1 MKRKNAYSVDEVIS
15 AIYRAA
21 LGREPDDE
29 GLKHFQKLLTNQ
41 PEKLTLVAD
50 GIFGSDEH
58 QSAFNNRSGFS
69 DHSQFGEMSQ
79 LVKLIVNSATKYKSV
94 VDVGAR
100 GKVGSNS
107 YDLLTQF
114 GWQGLLVE
122 ANPSLHDDIASD
134 FAGTRF
140 ALAKCAIGP
149 KEGKMPFYIGAND
162 DVSSLK
168 KDAAEGWGDL
178 KGEIEV
184 EVRRLHKVLSHY
196 KIPNDFDVLNLDIEG
211 LDIEVLNDLITSSSY
226 RPTYIIIEA
235 SYDFATKT
243 LADAG
248 CNDSVQKSYKIVAQT
263 KANLI
268 LKKNNSISIQ

>member
-1 MKRKNAYSVDEVIS
+1 MKRKQFYPVDDVIA

-21 LGREPDDE
+21 LGRAPDAEGLTNFRKLLNDEPD
-29 GLKHFQKLLTNQ
+29 
-41 PEKLTLVAD
+41 KLTVLAE

-58 QSAFNNRSGFS
+58 RSVFNNRNALI
-69 DHSQFGEMSQ
+69 DHSQFGEVPQ
-79 LVKLIVNSATKYKSV
+79 LIKIIVNSAAKYKSV

-100 GKVGSNS
+100 GKAGSNS

-122 ANPSLHDDIASD
+122 PNPALHAEISSD

-140 ALAKCAIGP
+140 ALAKCAVGP
-149 KEGKMPFYIGAND
+149 SEGKMPFYIGTND

-168 KDAAEGWGDL
+168 KDAAEGWGEI

-184 EVRRLHKVLSHY
+184 DVRRLHKVLTQY
-196 KIPNDFDVLNLDIEG
+196 KVPIDFDVLNLDIEG
-211 LDIEVLNDLITSSSY
+211 LDIEVLNDLISASSY

-243 LADAG
+243 LSDAG
-248 CNDSVQKSYKIVAQT
+248 CSEAVQKAYKIVAQT

-268 LKKNNSISIQ
+268 LKRQ